1 MGKLIDETGNTY
13 GRLTAVE
20 HLGGHPAK
28 WRCDCECGNKAIVRG
43 DSLRKGLTKSCGCL
57 QKEVAAAIA
66 KSRAV
71 YEGETSYEKHI
82 HKNYGLTPEKH
93 LAMQEAQDY
102 SCAIC
107 GKHEDELGY
116 KLRVDHNHDSGK
128 VRGLLCNGCNTS
140 LGHFGDSVDGLQKA
154 IDYLNK
160 TNSEKH

>member
-1 MGKLIDETGNTY
+1 
-13 GRLTAVE
+13 
-20 HLGGHPAK
+20 
-28 WRCDCECGNKAIVRG
+28 
-43 DSLRKGLTKSCGCL
+43 
-57 QKEVAAAIA
+57 
-66 KSRAV
+66 
-71 YEGETSYEKHI
+71 
-82 HKNYGLTPEKH
+82 
-93 LAMQEAQDY
+93 MQEAQDY